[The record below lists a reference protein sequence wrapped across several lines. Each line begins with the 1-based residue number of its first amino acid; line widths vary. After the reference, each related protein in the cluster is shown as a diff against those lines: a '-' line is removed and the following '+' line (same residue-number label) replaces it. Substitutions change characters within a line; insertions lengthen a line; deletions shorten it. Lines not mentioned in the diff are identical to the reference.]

1 MIIPR
6 LAFSNMF
13 GRKARMALT
22 VAAIALSVSL
32 VVAVTS
38 GYASVE
44 AAAYKFLT
52 QYLGSTDLT
61 ITRSN
66 DPRGGI
72 SESLV
77 PALRQDPRVKRAVG
91 RVETDLSLVM
101 PNKKGE
107 IEPGRI
113 IEATGIRRP
122 DDTQVERMAMPEGKW
137 FDADT
142 GDVAVVDQAVSQ
154 FTSQNVGG
162 EITLQNQ
169 ENSLTLKVLGVVHK
183 PSVLAEARP
192 TVYIPLRT
200 LQQFI
205 QYGPR
210 VTRITVELQPGV
222 SHEAFGKDWTTKVK
236 DFDPAARLKLTGFS
250 REDLGKNLLII
261 HLVSYMGGMV
271 SMVAA
276 MFIVFS
282 ALSMGVTERQRTLAM
297 LRAVGAFRIQIA
309 ALVVFEGL
317 ILAAVGAAIG
327 VLLGAAWIHLLAW
340 RFDQIFYGG
349 VVLSL
354 GGIAFGVIGS
364 ILAAL
369 VASLLPAWTAS
380 RVSPLEAM
388 TPLARPDSRRT
399 LVVCA
404 LVGLLLIAIDPFVLF
419 GPLSTVLGWFGVPF
433 DQQFGQSVKF
443 YTHFTVGLP
452 GAMLGFFLLSPM
464 FVWVVEAALTPIVAF
479 VLGLRPALVRQQLS
493 SGIWR
498 AAGTA
503 TALMV
508 GLAVLVVLQTEGTTA
523 VSGWKLPNKFP
534 DIFIVNFAGIPLDD
548 VPKLNE
554 VPGIRAGELTPIGIA
569 SPGLPNN
576 FFGLSALMIMP
587 NATMFFGIDPNE
599 AFKLMELDFREGN
612 AKDAERMLKMG
623 RHVVVTNEFK
633 QLKGL
638 GVGDK
643 LTLQTIHGPQ
653 EYTIA
658 GVVWSPGIDV
668 IVSVFDMGRQMDE
681 RTAASMFG
689 SLEDARRDFG
699 VERFYLF
706 AANLN
711 YSVEK
716 EQVLKEVQHAL
727 RMQGMRAGDVRE
739 IKFRIEQTFYRL
751 LLLVSTVAF
760 AAMAVAA
767 LGVTNTILASIRT
780 RQWQFGILRSIGLT
794 RWQLLRLILAEA
806 VLLGL
811 VACALGVAA
820 GLELSR
826 NAEAVAVVV
835 TGYRPPIVIPW
846 VYVWIGMAIVIVVS
860 ILASLGPAI
869 LVARAE
875 PLELLQAGRAAT

>member
-1 MIIPR
+1 MVIPK
-6 LAFSNMF
+6 LAFSNMTS
-13 GRKARMALT
+13 RKARVVLT
-22 VAAIALSVSL
+22 VTAIALSVSL

-44 AAAYKFLT
+44 AAAYRFLT

-66 DPRGGI
+66 DPRGGVSQAI
-72 SESLV
+72 V
-77 PALRQDPRVKRAVG
+77 PALNHDPRVKRAVG

-101 PNKKGE
+101 PNKKGDE
-107 IEPGRI
+107 EPGRI
-113 IEATGIRRP
+113 VEATGVRRP
-122 DDTQVERMAMPEGKW
+122 DDTQVERMSMSEGHW
-137 FDADT
+137 FDSDT
-142 GDVAVVDQAVSQ
+142 GDVAVVDQAVSEL
-154 FTSQNVGG
+154 TKRGVGD

-169 ENSLTLKVLGVVHK
+169 QNSLTLKVVGIVHK
-183 PSVLAEARP
+183 PTVLAEARP

-205 QYGPR
+205 EYGPR

-222 SHEAFGKDWTTKVK
+222 SHQAFGQAWSQKLKEL
-236 DFDPAARLKLTGFS
+236 DPAAKLKLTGFS
-250 REDLGKNLLII
+250 REDLSKNLLIL
-261 HLVSYMGGMV
+261 HLVSYLGGLV

-276 MFIVFS
+276 TFIVFS

-297 LRAVGAFRIQIA
+297 LRAVGAFRLQIA
-309 ALVVFEGL
+309 GLVVFEGL
-317 ILAAVGAAIG
+317 ILAVIGAGIG

-340 RFDQIFYGG
+340 KFDQIFYGG
-349 VVLSL
+349 VILSG

-364 ILAAL
+364 IVAAL
-369 VASLLPAWTAS
+369 LASLLPAWNAA

-388 TPLARPDSRRT
+388 TPLARPDSRE
-399 LVVCA
+399 VVFVCA
-404 LVGLLLIAIDPFVLF
+404 AVGLVLIAIDPFVLF
-419 GPLSTVLGWFGVPF
+419 GPLAQVLGWFHIPF
-433 DQQFGQSVKF
+433 DQRLSQVVKF
-443 YTHFTVGLP
+443 YTHFAVGLP
-452 GAMLGFFLLSPM
+452 AVMLGFFLLSPL
-464 FVWVVEAALTPIVAF
+464 FVWVVESVLAPPVSL
-479 VLGLRPALVRQQLS
+479 VLGLRYALVRQQLS
-493 SGIWR
+493 SGVWR

-508 GLAVLVVLQTEGTTA
+508 GLAVLIVLQTEGTTA
-523 VSGWKLPNKFP
+523 VAGWKIPDKFP
-534 DIFIVNFAGIPLDD
+534 DIFIVNFAGIPLSD
-548 VPKLNE
+548 VPKLND
-554 VPGIRAGELTPIGIA
+554 VPGIRAGELTPIAIA

-643 LTLQTIHGPQ
+643 ITLQTIHGPQ
-653 EYTIA
+653 DYTIA

-689 SLEDARRDFG
+689 SLEDAKRDFG

-716 EQVLKEVQHAL
+716 EQLLKEVQHAL
-727 RMQGMRAGDVRE
+727 RLQGMRAGDVRE

-780 RQWQFGILRSIGLT
+780 RRWQFGILRSVGLT
-794 RWQLLRLILAEA
+794 RAQLLRLVLAEA

-811 VACALGVAA
+811 VGCVMGVAS
-820 GLELSR
+820 GLEMSV

-846 VYVWIGMAIVIVVS
+846 HYVWIGIAIVIVVS
-860 ILASLGPAI
+860 VVASIGPAI
-869 LVARAE
+869 LVARSQ
-875 PLELLQAGRAAT
+875 PLDLLQAGRAAT